1 MRVKLAAQA
10 NKFNVSN
17 FHMYL
22 SVFVIMEKVHF
33 IISQGFARR
42 KYHRFS
48 FLDLGGESGEGGG
61 EYVLK
66 ILIFLTSFFI
76 FYTLKEDKR

>member
-1 MRVKLAAQA
+1 MRVKLTAQV

-33 IISQGFARR
+33 IISQDFARR
-42 KYHRFS
+42 KYHIFS
-48 FLDLGGESGEGGG
+48 FLDLGGESGEGG
-61 EYVLK
+61 VN
-66 ILIFLTSFFI
+66 IFVKF
-76 FYTLKEDKR
+76 